1 MGLFDK
7 KYCDVCGEKI
17 GLLGNKKLEDGNLC
31 KDCAK
36 KLSPFFSERRQST
49 VDEIKQQL
57 AYREE
62 NKAQLA
68 GFNPTRTLGN
78 DKKIH
83 IDERSGRFIVTS
95 SQNWREQNP
104 DIINLTQVMSVNV
117 DVDEDRDEITYTNNQ
132 GDEVSYN
139 PPRFK
144 YEYRFYIDISVDSPW
159 FNQIRF
165 ELTEFNRRPD
175 SRFSDIYR
183 NYEYEADE
191 IRRILM
197 PSMYGNQPMNNQY
210 GQPNAFG
217 GQQMPYQGQQN
228 GFVREGYQQQQG
240 GYNQQVGFPQQ
251 SGYQQPMQGYP
262 QQGGYQQPMQGGYPQ
277 QGGYNQ
283 QPYQQQGVVN
293 PSLQQP
299 NVGMGMWVCQNCN
312 TQNTGRFC
320 EGCGSQQQQPM
331 ANQYNSG
338 NAYGARTIRCD
349 KCGWMPSDPN
359 NVPKFCPQCG
369 DVINFNDM
377 N

>member
-62 NKAQLA
+62 NKNQLA
-68 GFNPTRTLGN
+68 YFNPTRTMGN
-78 DKKIH
+78 DKKIYV
-83 IDERSGRFIVTS
+83 DERNGKFIVSS
-95 SQNWREQNP
+95 SQNWRDQNP

-117 DVDEDRDEITYTNNQ
+117 DIDEDRDELTYTNNQ

-144 YEYRFYIDISVDSPW
+144 YEYRFYIEISVDSPW

-175 SRFSDIYR
+175 NRYSDLYR
-183 NYEYEADE
+183 NYEREADE
-191 IRRILM
+191 IKRILM

-228 GFVREGYQQQQG
+228 GFVREGYQQ
-240 GYNQQVGFPQQ
+240 
-251 SGYQQPMQGYP
+251 PMQGYP
-262 QQGGYQQPMQGGYPQ
+262 QQGGYQQPMQQGYA
-277 QGGYNQ
+277 
-283 QPYQQQGVVN
+283 
-293 PSLQQP
+293 
-299 NVGMGMWVCQNCN
+299 
-312 TQNTGRFC
+312 
-320 EGCGSQQQQPM
+320 QQPM
-331 ANQYNSG
+331 ANQYNGG
-338 NAYGARTIRCD
+338 NAYGNPQVRCD
-349 KCGWMPSDPN
+349 KCGWMPAEQQ

-369 DVINFNDM
+369 DPIDFNDM
-377 N
+377 H